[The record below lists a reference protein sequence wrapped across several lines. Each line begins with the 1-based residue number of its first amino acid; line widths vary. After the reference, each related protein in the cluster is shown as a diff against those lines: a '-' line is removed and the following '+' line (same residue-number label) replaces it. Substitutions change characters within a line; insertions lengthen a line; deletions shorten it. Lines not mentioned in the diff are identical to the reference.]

1 MYLLYCV
8 CVSSKDRWLTRLT
21 RLTRLSLSLSLS
33 LFLSLSLSLYV
44 LVILCVCYMRVL
56 RIGGPGPKWPSLK
69 ANEHFCFLQEFISSR
84 KFSKIEKVVINL
96 F

>member
-1 MYLLYCV
+1 MSL
-8 CVSSKDRWLTRLT
+8 SSSSSSS
-21 RLTRLSLSLSLS
+21 LSLSLSLS